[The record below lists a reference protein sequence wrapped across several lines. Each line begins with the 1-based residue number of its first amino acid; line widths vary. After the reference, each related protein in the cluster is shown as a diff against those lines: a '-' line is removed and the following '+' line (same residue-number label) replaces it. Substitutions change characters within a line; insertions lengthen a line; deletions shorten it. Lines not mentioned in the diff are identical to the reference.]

1 MKHRIERIISGT
13 LEPVADWVR
22 QKPLLALL
30 LALLLIKLFPLI
42 SIVLLVAI
50 GIAVS
55 RTIQQPAHLPIE
67 VNSV

>member
-1 MKHRIERIISGT
+1 MKHRTARIISGT
-13 LEPVADWVR
+13 LGTIENWVR

-50 GIAVS
+50 GIAVL
-55 RTIQQPAHLPIE
+55 RTIKQPAHLPIE